1 MCVSAEAFH
10 GLISAAGKAGAA
22 VLLYSRL
29 QGFDHERLTRAY
41 GDSVPDVVFA
51 ETDDD
56 WVRVSNA
63 MRVEAG
69 SVLGRLLRALYP
81 RIRMFPV
88 GVARQTAQLF
98 AWGPVPATVAA
109 FSRKTGE
116 QTATVRRVFARN
128 GLMPPH
134 IVLVAARLARAWYEL
149 PECDGAFALLA
160 ERHGFG
166 SLRSLERW
174 CRESLESTPRRV
186 PSSTA
191 ETRATNASSTS
202 SNPARC
208 DRMPRTGSSQG
219 GLDSRMGSSSG
230 SRTHRGARSPGARR
244 SRAAGL
250 PFRRESRQSA
260 ASRRENDPGR
270 TRNCRIPRELPI
282 AGGGRLAN
290 NMRKPP
296 TRDCPS
302 AWRPTSSEGS
312 WLLHS
317 RLGLVPS
324 VGPL

>member
-1 MCVSAEAFH
+1 MQVVLLAPDAKLGRLRPHVGADRLVEVNTLDEFLGALRAGGTRRAIIDPMCVSAEAFH

-56 WVRVSNA
+56 WVRVRNA

-186 PSSTA
+186 AIEYGRDTCY
-191 ETRATNASSTS
+191 ERLLNFI
-202 SNPARC
+202 
-208 DRMPRTGSSQG
+208 Q
-219 GLDSRMGSSSG
+219 
-230 SRTHRGARSPGARR
+230 
-244 SRAAGL
+244 
-250 PFRRESRQSA
+250 SRQVRPNA
-260 ASRRENDPGR
+260 TDGEFAGR
-270 TRNCRIPRELPI
+270 
-282 AGGGRLAN
+282 A
-290 NMRKPP
+290 
-296 TRDCPS
+296 
-302 AWRPTSSEGS
+302 
-312 WLLHS
+312 
-317 RLGLVPS
+317 
-324 VGPL
+324 